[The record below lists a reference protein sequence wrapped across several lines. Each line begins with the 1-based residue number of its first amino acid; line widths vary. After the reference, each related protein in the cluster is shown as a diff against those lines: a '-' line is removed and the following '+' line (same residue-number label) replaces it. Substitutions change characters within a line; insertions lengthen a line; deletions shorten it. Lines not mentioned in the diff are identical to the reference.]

1 VPDLLD
7 DLRRY
12 GDAVETAA
20 LDRDRPAYVAD
31 DEPEMLPA
39 GRSPSRRMVLVGV
52 AAVALVALVVSL
64 TVLLRNDDHDSVRID
79 TPPTSITP
87 PTEGLPEPAKKLP
100 ATTAYLIDGLD
111 PGPLRARRDFAQV
124 WSGERMVVWGGAQPE
139 VGGFYNDG
147 AAYDPDLDRW
157 AMLPTTTL
165 EPRAW
170 PVAAWADDKLI
181 IWGGSDVRAEG
192 GAPITGT
199 FVNGAALD
207 LAASTWRPLAQSPL
221 PVGPLYSGVWTG
233 SELVVVGADE
243 TETHAAA
250 YDPESDSW
258 RGLSTAGFR
267 SNAPN
272 RPLLIEWTGHRVV
285 AAERVQRSQISV
297 LILDAVAASARVATL
312 PISGGTALD
321 IAAVNGLAHIATKD
335 QLFTG
340 TWSLDPLSGT
350 WDEPVNIAHLE
361 CEYFPELVSLGTRVL
376 LDLCG
381 LALYHPDERSSQ
393 VLSPNTP
400 VPLGA
405 TDALWTGEQLLLW
418 FSGIPAGTPNFTETA
433 PGFWGL
439 NL

>member
-12 GDAVETAA
+12 GEAVETAA
-20 LDRDRPAYVAD
+20 LDRDRPAYVSE

-52 AAVALVALVVSL
+52 AAVALLALIVSL
-64 TVLLRNDDHDSVRID
+64 TVLLTDDDHDSVRID

-87 PTEGLPEPAKKLP
+87 TTEGLPEPAKKLP

-147 AAYDPDLDRW
+147 AAYDP
-157 AMLPTTTL
+157 
-165 EPRAW
+165 
-170 PVAAWADDKLI
+170 
-181 IWGGSDVRAEG
+181 
-192 GAPITGT
+192 
-199 FVNGAALD
+199 
-207 LAASTWRPLAQSPL
+207 
-221 PVGPLYSGVWTG
+221 
-233 SELVVVGADE
+233 
-243 TETHAAA
+243 
-250 YDPESDSW
+250 ESDSW
-258 RGLSTAGFR
+258 RELSTGGFR
-267 SNAPN
+267 STAPN
-272 RPLLIEWTGHRVV
+272 RPLLIEWTGDRVV

-312 PISGGTALD
+312 PITGGTALD

-335 QLFTG
+335 QLLTG
-340 TWSLDPLSGT
+340 TWSLEPVSGT

-418 FSGIPAGTPNFTETA
+418 FSGTPAGTPNFTETA